1 MPWLQPVKGRIEGQI
16 DQPLQ
21 ILKLSLGFG
30 NCGHR
35 IHGLYPATAMKSYK
49 DQRNTFQT
57 EIHSV
62 CASGV
67 GNLKLIGFGFEL
79 GFGCGEHERE
89 REREL
94 IGFGFEF
101 GFAFGWQEWIAV
113 GQALRVRVRV
123 VVFVR

>member
-49 DQRNTFQT
+49 DPRNTFQT

-62 CASGV
+62 CTSGV

-113 GQALRVRVRV
+113 GQALRVRARV